1 MEMSFF
7 FFTDCKFINYPPS
20 MIAAGSVGAAAHGL
34 LKTDNTKL
42 LQSLH
47 QILNIDVV
55 GISYSVFVLYSPRVN
70 RESCFSGS
78 LCCPISTSVAGVSDK
93 HTGPVIRQTLHS
105 QKVND
110 NLIRF

>member
-1 MEMSFF
+1 
-7 FFTDCKFINYPPS
+7 

-55 GISYSVFVLYSPRVN
+55 GISYSVFVLNPQ
-70 RESCFSGS
+70 ESTEKVVS
-78 LCCPISTSVAGVSDK
+78 LGLFVVQLAPQW
-93 HTGPVIRQTLHS
+93 PVWVINTLAP
-105 QKVND
+105 D
-110 NLIRF
+110 

>member
-1 MEMSFF
+1 
-7 FFTDCKFINYPPS
+7 

-55 GISYSVFVLYSPRVN
+55 GISYSVFVLNPQ
-70 RESCFSGS
+70 ES
-78 LCCPISTSVAGVSDK
+78 I
-93 HTGPVIRQTLHS
+93 
-105 QKVND
+105 QKVVS
-110 NLIRF
+110 LGLFVVQLAPQWPV

>member
-1 MEMSFF
+1 
-7 FFTDCKFINYPPS
+7 

-55 GISYSVFVLYSPRVN
+55 GIIYGVFVFNPQ
-70 RESCFSGS
+70 ESN
-78 LCCPISTSVAGVSDK
+78 
-93 HTGPVIRQTLHS
+93 
-105 QKVND
+105 QKVVSLGLFVVQLAPQWPVWVINT
-110 NLIRF
+110 LALWLGKLYTAKRLMTIW

>member
-1 MEMSFF
+1 
-7 FFTDCKFINYPPS
+7 

-55 GISYSVFVLYSPRVN
+55 GISYSSVLNPQESTKKVVSLGLFVVQLAPQWPVWVINTLAPSLGKLYTAKR
-70 RESCFSGS
+70 
-78 LCCPISTSVAGVSDK
+78 LMTIW
-93 HTGPVIRQTLHS
+93 
-105 QKVND
+105 
-110 NLIRF
+110 

>member
-1 MEMSFF
+1 
-7 FFTDCKFINYPPS
+7 

-55 GISYSVFVLYSPRVN
+55 GISYSVFVLNPQ
-70 RESCFSGS
+70 ESTKKVFGS

>member
-1 MEMSFF
+1 
-7 FFTDCKFINYPPS
+7 

-55 GISYSVFVLYSPRVN
+55 GISYSVFVSNPQ
-70 RESCFSGS
+70 ESTKKVVS
-78 LCCPISTSVAGVSDK
+78 LGLFVVQLAPQW
-93 HTGPVIRQTLHS
+93 PV
-105 QKVND
+105 
-110 NLIRF
+110 

>member
-1 MEMSFF
+1 
-7 FFTDCKFINYPPS
+7 

-55 GISYSVFVLYSPRVN
+55 GISYSVFVLNPQ
-70 RESCFSGS
+70 ESTEKVVS
-78 LCCPISTSVAGVSDK
+78 LGLFVVQLAPQW
-93 HTGPVIRQTLHS
+93 PVWVINTLAPWLG
-105 QKVND
+105 K
-110 NLIRF
+110 LYTAKRLMTIW

>member
-7 FFTDCKFINYPPS
+7 FLSDCKFINYPPS

-55 GISYSVFVLYSPRVN
+55 GISYSVFVLNPQ
-70 RESCFSGS
+70 ESTEKVVS
-78 LCCPISTSVAGVSDK
+78 LGLFVVQLAPQW
-93 HTGPVIRQTLHS
+93 PV
-105 QKVND
+105 
-110 NLIRF
+110 

>member
-1 MEMSFF
+1 
-7 FFTDCKFINYPPS
+7 

-55 GISYSVFVLYSPRVN
+55 GISYNVFVLNPQ
-70 RESCFSGS
+70 ESTEKVVS
-78 LCCPISTSVAGVSDK
+78 LGLFVVQLAPQW
-93 HTGPVIRQTLHS
+93 PV
-105 QKVND
+105 
-110 NLIRF
+110 

>member
-1 MEMSFF
+1 
-7 FFTDCKFINYPPS
+7 

-55 GISYSVFVLYSPRVN
+55 GISYSVFVLS
-70 RESCFSGS
+70 FSGS